1 MTTSDAPR
9 SRMPRA
15 GQPLPHFALPS
26 TADKTVRL
34 WDYKQRQ
41 PVLLAFIHT
50 STCPACRA
58 WLARLA
64 RERARLDEARAA
76 VLVIAPDALDELRAL
91 QVALDL
97 PFTLLADSDGMAARA
112 YVRGAEDSGA
122 VALYAGDRYG
132 LCVAG
137 WHAPDADGLPPLD
150 APLAD
155 FALAEQD
162 DCACTIPAWDEE
174 E

>member
-1 MTTSDAPR
+1 MTTSDAPHQR
-9 SRMPRA
+9 TPRA
-15 GQPLPHFALPS
+15 GQPLPRFALPS
-26 TADKTVRL
+26 TAGKTVRL

-50 STCPACRA
+50 STCPACRV
-58 WLARLA
+58 WLAGVA
-64 RERARLDEARAA
+64 RQRGRLDEARVAM
-76 VLVIAPDALDELRAL
+76 LVIAPDSLDHLRAL
-91 QVALDL
+91 QAALDL
-97 PFTLLADSDGMAARA
+97 PFTLLADTDGTAARA
-112 YVRGAEDSGA
+112 YVPGAEDSGG

-132 LCVAG
+132 QCVAA
-137 WHAPDADGLPPLD
+137 WYAPDADELPPLD

-155 FALAEQD
+155 FALAEHD